1 MVDYLQ
7 AEIAHARALGFADP
21 TITRLGSALQ
31 RVELVE
37 GLKGIDL
44 RVYLDGEI
52 QCSSDDEYRYHELL
66 VHPAMALPARRVLVV
81 GGGTG
86 NAVRELVRYPDVERI
101 VLVDPDEAIT
111 AAAATHPALLKLND
125 GALRDERVEVVHA
138 DATRWAPAQPPG
150 GFDVAVLDLPD
161 PALPALAGLYSTE
174 FLGAVARLLVPG
186 GRMVAQACSPWLA
199 PRVFWCE
206 VRTVRLVRERVIP
219 LWTHVPSFGEWGFHL
234 SSDDPAYVPGLRE
247 GVALRWLTP
256 QALEAS
262 MTVPADRREELYPDV
277 RPTTEA
283 DPVVLELFRASLP
296 WVLS

>member
-1 MVDYLQ
+1 VPDYLQ
-7 AEIAHARALGFADP
+7 AEIAHARELGFPDP
-21 TITRLGSALQ
+21 VITRLPSERQ

-86 NAVRELVRYPDVERI
+86 NVVRELVRYEDLQQI

-111 AAAATHPALLKLND
+111 AAAVTHPALRRLNG
-125 GALRDERVEVVHA
+125 GAMADERVEVVHA
-138 DATRWAPAQPPG
+138 DARWWVRAQPHAA
-150 GFDVAVLDLPD
+150 FDVAVLDLPD
-161 PALPALAGLYSTE
+161 PALPELAGLYSAE
-174 FLGAVARLLVPG
+174 FLGALAHLLAPG

-206 VRTVRLVRERVIP
+206 VRTARLVRARVVP

-234 SSDDPAYVPGLRE
+234 SSDDPAFVPGLRE
-247 GVALRWLTP
+247 GLALRWLTP
-256 QALEAS
+256 AALEAS
-262 MTVPADRREELYPDV
+262 ALIPVDRREELYPDV
-277 RPTTEA
+277 PPTTDA
-283 DPVVLELFRASLP
+283 DPVVLELFRDSLP

>member
-1 MVDYLQ
+1 VPDYLQ
-7 AEIAHARALGFADP
+7 AEIAHARELGFADP
-21 TITRLGSALQ
+21 RITRLPSAHQ

-66 VHPAMALPARRVLVV
+66 VHPAMATGARRVLVV

-86 NAVRELVRYPDVERI
+86 NVVRELVRHPDLEQV

-111 AAAATHPALLKLND
+111 AAAASHPALVALNG
-125 GALRDERVEVVHA
+125 GALHDERVDVVHA
-138 DATRWAPAQPPG
+138 DATRWVRDQPPG

-161 PALPALAGLYSTE
+161 PALPELVGLYSAE
-174 FLGAVARLLVPG
+174 FLGAVAQLLVPG

-206 VRTVRLVRERVIP
+206 VRTARLVRERVIA

-234 SSDDPAYVPGLRE
+234 SSDDPAFAPAVPDGLT
-247 GVALRWLTP
+247 LRWLTP
-256 QALEAS
+256 RALEAA
-262 MTVPADRREELYPDV
+262 MVIPADRREALYPDV

-283 DPVVLELFRASLP
+283 DPVIGELFSASLP

>member
-1 MVDYLQ
+1 MPDYLQ
-7 AEIAHARALGFADP
+7 GEIAQARELGFADP
-21 TITRLGSALQ
+21 LITRLPSARQ

-66 VHPAMALPARRVLVV
+66 VHPAMALGARRVLVV

-86 NAVRELVRYPDVERI
+86 NAVRELVRYPDVEQV

-111 AAAATHPALLKLND
+111 AAATSHPALRKLNG
-125 GALRDERVEVVHA
+125 GALGDERVEVVHA
-138 DATRWAPAQPPG
+138 DATRWVRAQPPA

-161 PALPALAGLYSTE
+161 PAQPQLVGLYSAE

-206 VRTVRLVRERVIP
+206 IATVRLVRPRVIP

-234 SSDDPAYVPGLRE
+234 SSDDPAFVPGLRDGLE
-247 GVALRWLTP
+247 LRWLTP
-256 QALEAS
+256 QALKAA
-262 MTVPADRREELYPDV
+262 MVIPADRREELYPEV

-283 DPVVLELFRASLP
+283 DPVVLDLFRQSLP

>member
-1 MVDYLQ
+1 MPDYLQ
-7 AEIAHARALGFADP
+7 AEIAHARELGFPDP
-21 TITRLGSALQ
+21 VITRLRSQRQ

-86 NAVRELVRYPDVERI
+86 NVVRELVRYADLQQV

-111 AAAATHPALLKLND
+111 AAAAAHPALRRLNG
-125 GALRDERVEVVHA
+125 GAMLDERVEVVHA
-138 DATRWAPAQPPG
+138 DATRWVRAQPPAA
-150 GFDVAVLDLPD
+150 FDVAVLDLPD
-161 PALPALAGLYSTE
+161 PAVSGLAGLYSAE
-174 FLGAVARLLVPG
+174 FLRAVARLLVPG
-186 GRMVAQACSPWLA
+186 GRMAAQACSPWLA

-206 VRTVRLVRERVIP
+206 VRTARLVRARVVP

-234 SSDDPAYVPGLRE
+234 SSDDPTFVPSLRDGLE
-247 GVALRWLTP
+247 LRWLTP
-256 QALEAS
+256 AALEAS
-262 MTVPADRREELYPDV
+262 ALIPADRREDLYPDV
-277 RPTTEA
+277 RPTTDA
-283 DPVVLELFRASLP
+283 DPVVLGLFRDSLP

>member
-1 MVDYLQ
+1 MPDYLQ
-7 AEIAHARALGFADP
+7 AEIAHARALGFPDP
-21 TITRLGSALQ
+21 IITRLASRRQ

-66 VHPAMALPARRVLVV
+66 VHPAMALPARQVLVV

-86 NAVRELVRYPDVERI
+86 NVVRELVRYPDVQRI

-111 AAAATHPALLKLND
+111 AAAAAHPALRRLNG
-125 GALRDERVEVVHA
+125 GAMLDERVEVVHA
-138 DATRWAPAQPPG
+138 DATRWVRDQPPAA
-150 GFDVAVLDLPD
+150 FDVAVLDLPD
-161 PALPALAGLYSTE
+161 PALPGLAGLYSAE
-174 FLGAVARLLVPG
+174 FLEALARLLVPG
-186 GRMVAQACSPWLA
+186 GRMAAQACSPWLA

-206 VRTVRLVRERVIP
+206 VRTARLVRARVVP

-234 SSDDPAYVPGLRE
+234 SSDDPAFGPSLRE
-247 GVALRWLTP
+247 GLELRWLSP
-256 QALEAS
+256 AALEAS
-262 MTVPADRREELYPDV
+262 ALIPADRREELYPDV
-277 RPTTEA
+277 RPTTDA
-283 DPVVLELFRASLP
+283 DPVVLELFRDSLP

>member
-1 MVDYLQ
+1 MPDYLK
-7 AEIAHARALGFADP
+7 AEIAHARELGFADP
-21 TITRLGSALQ
+21 RITRLPSARQ

-66 VHPAMALPARRVLVV
+66 VHPAMALPAQRVLVV

-86 NAVRELVRYPDVERI
+86 NVVRELIRYLDLEQV

-111 AAAATHPALLKLND
+111 AAAATHPALLELNG
-125 GALRDERVEVVHA
+125 GAMADERVEVVHA
-138 DATRWAPAQPPG
+138 DATRWVHQRSPG

-161 PALPALAGLYSTE
+161 PATAQLAGLYSAE
-174 FLGAVARLLVPG
+174 FLRGVADMLLPG

-199 PRVFWCE
+199 PRVFWCQIK
-206 VRTVRLVRERVIP
+206 TVRLVRERVIP

-234 SSDDPAYVPGLRE
+234 SSDDEYRYHELLVHPAMALPAQRVLVVGGGTGNVVRE
-247 GVALRWLTP
+247 LIR
-256 QALEAS
+256 
-262 MTVPADRREELYPDV
+262 YPDL
-277 RPTTEA
+277 EQ
-283 DPVVLELFRASLP
+283 VVLVDPDEAITAAAATHPAL
-296 WVLS
+296 

>member
-1 MVDYLQ
+1 MPDYLK
-7 AEIAHARALGFADP
+7 AEIAQARELGFVDP

-86 NAVRELVRYPDVERI
+86 NVVRELARYPDLEQI

-111 AAAATHPALLKLND
+111 AAAATHPALLKLNG

-138 DATRWAPAQPPG
+138 DATCWVPAQPPG

-161 PALPALAGLYSTE
+161 PALEELAGLYSAE

-206 VRTVRLVRERVIP
+206 VRTVRLVRRRVIP

-234 SSDDPAYVPGLRE
+234 SSDDPGFVPGLRE
-247 GVALRWLTP
+247 GLALRWLTP

-262 MTVPADRREELYPDV
+262 MAIPADRREELYPDV
-277 RPTTEA
+277 RPNTEA
-283 DPVVLELFRASLP
+283 DPVVLELFRQSLP

>member
-1 MVDYLQ
+1 MPDYLQ
-7 AEIAHARALGFADP
+7 AEIAHARELGFPDP
-21 TITRLGSALQ
+21 VITRLPSERQ

-86 NAVRELVRYPDVERI
+86 NVVRELVRYVDVERI

-111 AAAATHPALLKLND
+111 AAAAAHPALRRLNGD
-125 GALRDERVEVVHA
+125 SMLDERVEVVHA
-138 DATRWAPAQPPG
+138 DATRWVPAHPPAA
-150 GFDVAVLDLPD
+150 FDLAVLDLPD
-161 PALPALAGLYSTE
+161 PALPQLAGLYSAE
-174 FLGAVARLLVPG
+174 FLEAVARLLLPG

-206 VRTVRLVRERVIP
+206 VKTARLTGRRVIP

-234 SSDDPAYVPGLRE
+234 SSDDPAFVPGLRE
-247 GVALRWLTP
+247 GIALRWLTAP
-256 QALEAS
+256 TLEAAALI
-262 MTVPADRREELYPDV
+262 PPDRREQLYPEV

>member
-1 MVDYLQ
+1 MPDYLK
-7 AEIAHARALGFADP
+7 AEIAHARELGFDDP
-21 TITRLGSALQ
+21 LITRLPSARQ

-86 NAVRELVRYPDVERI
+86 NVVRELVRYPDLEQV

-111 AAAATHPALLKLND
+111 AAAATHPALRRVNGD
-125 GALRDERVEVVHA
+125 AMADERVEVVHA
-138 DATRWAPAQPPG
+138 DATRWVRRRPPG

-161 PALPALAGLYSTE
+161 PATAQLAGLYSAE
-174 FLGAVARLLVPG
+174 FLEAVARLLDPG

-199 PRVFWCE
+199 PRVFWCQ
-206 VRTVRLVRERVIP
+206 VRTARLVRPRVIP

-234 SSDDPAYVPGLRE
+234 SSDDPAFVPGLRDGLE
-247 GVALRWLTP
+247 LRWLTP
-256 QALEAS
+256 QALAAGALI
-262 MTVPADRREELYPDV
+262 PADRREELYPEV

-283 DPVVLELFRASLP
+283 DPVVVELFRQSLP

>member
-1 MVDYLQ
+1 MPDHLK
-7 AEIAHARALGFADP
+7 AEIAHARELGFADP
-21 TITRLGSALQ
+21 RITQLPSARQ

-66 VHPAMALPARRVLVV
+66 VHPAMALPAKRVLVV

-86 NAVRELVRYPDVERI
+86 NVVRELVRYRDLEQV

-111 AAAATHPALLKLND
+111 AAAASHPALRRLNGD
-125 GALRDERVEVVHA
+125 ALADERVEVIHA
-138 DATRWAPAQPPG
+138 DAARWVPDQKPG
-150 GFDVAVLDLPD
+150 GFDVALLDLPD
-161 PALPALAGLYSTE
+161 PATAELAGLCSAE
-174 FLGAVARLLVPG
+174 FLGAVAQLLVPG

-206 VRTVRLVRERVIP
+206 VRTVRLVRPHVIP

-234 SSDDPAYVPGLRE
+234 SSDDPAFVPGLRE
-247 GVALRWLTP
+247 GLELRWLTP
-256 QALEAS
+256 HALAAS
-262 MTVPADRREELYPDV
+262 TLIPADRREELHPDV

-283 DPVVLELFRASLP
+283 DPVVLELFHESLP

>member
-1 MVDYLQ
+1 MVDYLN

-66 VHPAMALPARRVLVV
+66 VHPAMALPAPRVLVV

-86 NAVRELVRYPDVERI
+86 NVVRELVRYAELEQV

-138 DATRWAPAQPPG
+138 DATRWVPAQPPG

-161 PALPALAGLYSTE
+161 PALPALAGLYSAE

-206 VRTVRLVRERVIP
+206 VATVRLVRERVIP

-234 SSDDPAYVPGLRE
+234 SSDDPDFVPELRE
-247 GVALRWLTP
+247 GLALRWLTP
-256 QALEAS
+256 QALDAS
-262 MTVPADRREELYPDV
+262 MTIPADRREDLYRDV
-277 RPTTEA
+277 RPSTET